1 MCLLWC
7 SNLNFSKCYCKLYC
21 RGQQSRL
28 RKESVVPETLRTS
41 VTYNWVSFIHTSPQ
55 TLNGFAFQYV
65 TEIKLSQC
73 LWLQLHELPDHHFE
87 TLKFLLLHLKKVVE
101 HSTANKMEARNLAII
116 FGPTLVRTADDNMV
130 TMVTD
135 MAHQCQIIELLI
147 SHVSSSVCLSP
158 SPSLSINS
166 LWVY

>member
-1 MCLLWC
+1 M
-7 SNLNFSKCYCKLYC
+7 
-21 RGQQSRL
+21 
-28 RKESVVPETLRTS
+28 
-41 VTYNWVSFIHTSPQ
+41 YNWFSFIHISLQ
-55 TLNGFAFQYV
+55 TFKGFAFEYL
-65 TEIKLSQC
+65 TEITLSLC

-130 TMVTD
+130 TLVTD

-147 SHVSSSVCLSP
+147 SHVSWSVSV
-158 SPSLSINS
+158 SQFNYKFT
-166 LWVY
+166 VV

>member
-1 MCLLWC
+1 
-7 SNLNFSKCYCKLYC
+7 
-21 RGQQSRL
+21 
-28 RKESVVPETLRTS
+28 
-41 VTYNWVSFIHTSPQ
+41 
-55 TLNGFAFQYV
+55 V
-65 TEIKLSQC
+65 TEIKLSLC
-73 LWLQLHELPDHHFE
+73 LRLQLHELPDHHFE

-147 SHVSSSVCLSP
+147 SHVSW
-158 SPSLSINS
+158 SIS
-166 LWVY
+166 ISQFKYKFTIL

>member
-1 MCLLWC
+1 M
-7 SNLNFSKCYCKLYC
+7 FK
-21 RGQQSRL
+21 
-28 RKESVVPETLRTS
+28 
-41 VTYNWVSFIHTSPQ
+41 
-55 TLNGFAFQYV
+55 GFAFEFL
-65 TEIKLSQC
+65 TEIKLSLC
-73 LWLQLHELPDHHFE
+73 LRLQLHELPDHHFE

-147 SHVSSSVCLSP
+147 SHVSWSVSV
-158 SPSLSINS
+158 SQFRYKFI
-166 LWVY
+166 VV